1 MQTIYLTDTDEL
13 PKKRM
18 QQTIKKTQHA
28 QKAPNPRRISLR
40 DMQLHSPG
48 RIISI

>member
-13 PKKRM
+13 PKKKNA
-18 QQTIKKTQHA
+18 TNNKKTQHA